1 MKNRWISAGLV
12 LAFGLAGSQGWG
24 QVVQRER
31 DVTITGP
38 RGRSI
43 ERSIR
48 TERGPGYVDRQVNIQ
63 RPGGSL
69 HTENFAARVPRAAAP
84 IRGGYVPP
92 GPHGGGGCGPR
103 PPVIFERNVVVNRG
117 IGWGP
122 ALLGGA

>member
-43 ERSIR
+43 ERSIVS
-48 TERGPGYVDRQVNIQ
+48 ERGPGFVDRQVNIQ
-63 RPGGSL
+63 RPGGTFHSNAL
-69 HTENFAARVPRAAAP
+69 IERGPSVLRPGP
-84 IRGGYVPP
+84 LPRGGFGPP
-92 GPHGGGGCGPR
+92 GRPGHWGPPFIGREVIINNGGG
-103 PPVIFERNVVVNRG
+103 
-117 IGWGP
+117 P
-122 ALLGGA
+122 ASWL